1 MKNAKALGFEG
12 RKEKLAPALDATY
25 DFPTMA
31 QRSIATGWGKLDQSQ
46 RDRFIAAFRGL
57 TLRTYA
63 TRFDGYDERALRDA
77 RRGALG
83 RGTVIVRTVL
93 HSANEDVQLD
103 YRLRSTPAGWRVI
116 DVYLSGTVSELA
128 LRRAE
133 YTSVLER
140 EGFDALVV
148 GAGAQGVGL
157 AGRAAAQ
164 LRLAVEVV
172 GGAQRGVEVDRA
184 VAQRREPSV
193 ASARAVMP
201 LPVVR
206 MIWKRGREQIA
217 LRHTLPSTK
226 SPKVSR
232 AVVGP
237 NSGSTR

>member
-1 MKNAKALGFEG
+1 MHHSRAVVATLWAVCIGHFLCSAARAEDPPAASAAPVIDQFHGVLIGVMKDANTLGLEG

-63 TRFDGYDERALRDA
+63 TRFDGYSNERFET
-77 RRGALG
+77 LG
-83 RGTVIVRTVL
+83 EEPSVAKTVIVRTVL
-93 HSANEDVQLD
+93 HTANEDIHLD

-140 EGFDALVV
+140 EGFDAL
-148 GAGAQGVGL
+148 L
-157 AGRAAAQ
+157 A
-164 LRLAVEVV
+164 
-172 GGAQRGVEVDRA
+172 
-184 VAQRREPSV
+184 
-193 ASARAVMP
+193 
-201 LPVVR
+201 
-206 MIWKRGREQIA
+206 A
-217 LRHTLPSTK
+217 LER
-226 SPKVSR
+226 KVSDSPGAPPR
-232 AVVGP
+232 
-237 NSGSTR
+237 SSDSRLK